1 METPFIG
8 YKYTQLTNVWVPKD
22 TRVQN
27 NSK

>member
-8 YKYTQLTNVWVPKD
+8 YAYTQLTNVSVPKD